1 MSLLESISDDMKEA
15 MKSKDSDR
23 LSTLRMAKAA
33 LMNEQ
38 NKNGADYVLSDDE
51 IVKVLQ
57 TLVKQ
62 RKDAAD
68 QYRAGGRE
76 DLADKELSEI
86 TVLQRYLPREASDDE
101 IDAAV
106 SAAIAETGAGSIKDM
121 GTVMKAAM
129 SRLSGMSVD
138 GKKVNEA
145 VRSSLS

>member
-1 MSLLESISDDMKEA
+1 MSLLESITNDMKEA
-15 MKSKDSDR
+15 MKAKESEK

-62 RKDAAD
+62 RKDAAE
-68 QYRAGGRE
+68 QYQTGGRA
-76 DLADKELSEI
+76 DLADKELAEI
-86 TVLQRYLPREASDDE
+86 SVLQAYLPREASDDE
-101 IDAAV
+101 IKAAV
-106 SAAIAETGAGSIKDM
+106 AAAIAETGATSAKDM
-121 GTVMKAAM
+121 GTVMKATIAK
-129 SRLSGMSVD
+129 LAGMSVD

-145 VRSSLS
+145 VRTSLG

>member
-1 MSLLESISDDMKEA
+1 MSLLDQITNDMKEA
-15 MKSKDSDR
+15 MKAKEAEK

-51 IVKVLQ
+51 VIKVLQ

-68 QYRAGGRE
+68 QYQVGGRA
-76 DLADKELSEI
+76 DLAEKEMSEI
-86 TVLQRYLPREASDDE
+86 SVLQVYLPREASDEE
-101 IDAAV
+101 IKAAV
-106 SAAIAETGAGSIKDM
+106 ASAISETGASSIKDM
-121 GTVMKAAM
+121 GTVMKATMAK
-129 SRLSGMSVD
+129 LAGMSVD

-145 VRSSLS
+145 VKSSLA

>member
-1 MSLLESISDDMKEA
+1 MSLLERITNDMKEA
-15 MKSKDSDR
+15 MRARESEK

-38 NKNGADYVLSDDE
+38 NKNGIDYVLSDEE

-68 QYRAGGRE
+68 QYQAGGRT
-76 DLADKELSEI
+76 DLAEKEIAEI
-86 TVLQRYLPREASDDE
+86 AVLQVYLPREASDAE
-101 IDAAV
+101 ITAAV
-106 SAAIAETGAGSIKDM
+106 GAAVAEIGASSLKEM

-129 SRLSGMSVD
+129 AKLSGMSVD

-145 VRSSLS
+145 VKSALS

>member
-1 MSLLESISDDMKEA
+1 MSLLERITNDMKEA
-15 MKSKDSDR
+15 MRAKESEK
-23 LSTLRMAKAA
+23 LSTIRMAKAA

-38 NKNGADYVLSDDE
+38 NKNGVDYVLSDEE

-68 QYRAGGRE
+68 QYQTGGRA
-76 DLADKELSEI
+76 DLAEKELAEI
-86 TVLQRYLPREASDDE
+86 AVLQVYLPREASDEE
-101 IDAAV
+101 ITAAV
-106 SAAIAETGAGSIKDM
+106 GAAVAETGASSIKDM

-129 SRLSGMSVD
+129 AKLTGMSVD

-145 VRSSLS
+145 VKSALS

>member
-1 MSLLESISDDMKEA
+1 MSLLESISDDMKDA
-15 MKSKDSDR
+15 MRSKDSDR

-68 QYRAGGRE
+68 QYKSGGRE
-76 DLADKELSEI
+76 DLAEKELSEI

-101 IDAAV
+101 INAAV

-129 SRLSGMSVD
+129 VKLSGMSVD

>member
-1 MSLLESISDDMKEA
+1 MSLLESIANDMKEA
-15 MKSKDSDR
+15 MKAKESEK

-62 RKDAAD
+62 RKDAAE
-68 QYRAGGRE
+68 QYQTGGRA
-76 DLADKELSEI
+76 DLADKELAEI
-86 TVLQRYLPREASDDE
+86 SVLQAYLPREASDEE
-101 IDAAV
+101 IKAAV
-106 SAAIAETGAGSIKDM
+106 ASAIAETGATSAKDM
-121 GTVMKAAM
+121 GTVMKATIAK
-129 SRLSGMSVD
+129 LAGMSVD

-145 VRSSLS
+145 VRTSLG